1 MYKVDQLYDCKNTLG
16 EGITYSSINNCLYWL
31 DINNISSL
39 FKVNLSSNKKEIFD
53 LPEIVTATSVR
64 SHDEII
70 LASNN
75 GLNLFNITK
84 NNFKRIIN
92 IEDQLS
98 LTRSNDGGS
107 DAYGRFWFGT
117 MYNNFDKD
125 GKDIPIKENI
135 GKLYKVDI
143 NREISVVEE
152 GLGIPNTFVWSPDN
166 KKFYFTDT
174 LNGTIL
180 KYSFDLDTGQLSNK
194 EKFVSFER
202 GFPDGSTIDT
212 DGCLWNCRWGGSCI
226 VRFTPDGKVDQVI
239 EMPVENITNC
249 IFGGK
254 DRKTLFV
261 TTASNNGENQNALD
275 GNLFAINLPYQ
286 GMEDNIS
293 KLELS

>member
-1 MYKVDQLYDCKNTLG
+1 MANVEVLYKCKNVLG
-16 EGITYSSINNCLYWL
+16 EGITFSSNNNALYWL
-31 DINNISSL
+31 DISNLSKL
-39 FKVNLSSNKKEIFD
+39 FKLNLSTDKKEIFD
-53 LPEIVTATSVR
+53 LPEIVTSTSVK
-64 SHDEII
+64 SDSELIFC
-70 LASNN
+70 SNN
-75 GLNLFNITK
+75 GVNLYNLDTLE
-84 NNFKRIIN
+84 FKRITN
-92 IEDQLS
+92 IEESLP
-98 LTRSNDGGS
+98 LTRSNDGAS

-166 KKFYFTDT
+166 TKFYFTDT

-194 EKFVSFER
+194 EKFASFGR
-202 GFPDGSTIDT
+202 GFPDGSTIDN

-261 TTASNNGENQNALD
+261 TTARNNGENQNALD

>member
-1 MYKVDQLYDCKNTLG
+1 MINYTIVNTLG

-31 DINNISSL
+31 DINNTSSL
-39 FKVNLSSNKKEIFD
+39 FKVDLSTNKKEIFN

-84 NNFKRIIN
+84 NKFNRIIN

-98 LTRSNDGGS
+98 LTRSNDGGLMLTE
-107 DAYGRFWFGT
+107 DFGLVLC
-117 MYNNFDKD
+117 
-125 GKDIPIKENI
+125 IIILIKMEKI
-135 GKLYKVDI
+135 YLLRRILGMKVDI

-166 KKFYFTDT
+166 SKFYFTDT

-194 EKFVSFER
+194 ENLLPLGEDFQMAQQLILMVVF
-202 GFPDGSTIDT
+202 GIVDGEVLYCKIYT
-212 DGCLWNCRWGGSCI
+212 RWKS
-226 VRFTPDGKVDQVI
+226 
-239 EMPVENITNC
+239 
-249 IFGGK
+249 
-254 DRKTLFV
+254 
-261 TTASNNGENQNALD
+261 
-275 GNLFAINLPYQ
+275 
-286 GMEDNIS
+286 
-293 KLELS
+293 